1 MQGENIALELTELP
15 LNFRVD
21 RNTRTVLTNARGVLE
36 INDLMAHAHALVKEK
51 VFAYSQLI
59 DAREAHLKIS
69 ASDVRRLVDRIKMLR
84 KIHGTARTAFVTRY
98 PAAFGMMRMYAT
110 LSEECDPGF
119 AVFRE
124 IGEAEEWI
132 LS

>member
-1 MQGENIALELTELP
+1 MKLKELP

-21 RNTRTVLTNARGVLE
+21 RNTRTVRTKARGVLE
-36 INDLMAHAHALVKEK
+36 VDDFMAHAHALVNEK
-51 VFAYSQLI
+51 VFAFSQLI
-59 DAREAHLKIS
+59 DAREAHLKITTN
-69 ASDVRRLVDRIKMLR
+69 DVRRLVDRIKALR

>member
-1 MQGENIALELTELP
+1 MALEITELP
-15 LNFRVD
+15 LTFRVE
-21 RNTRTVLTNARGVLE
+21 RSTRTVRTKARGVLE
-36 INDLMAHAHALVKEK
+36 VGDFMAHAHALVKEK

-59 DAREAHLKIS
+59 DAREAHLRIT
-69 ASDVRRLVDRIKMLR
+69 ANDVRRLVERIKALR

-110 LSEECDPGF
+110 LSEEVDPGF

-124 IGEAEEWI
+124 ISEAEEWI

>member
-1 MQGENIALELTELP
+1 MSLKLNEHP

-21 RNTRTVLTNARGVLE
+21 RNSRTVLTNARGALYF
-36 INDLMAHAHALVKEK
+36 DDFMAHAHALVKEK
-51 VFAYSQLI
+51 VFAYPQLI
-59 DAREAHLKIS
+59 DAREAHLEITS
-69 ASDVRRLVDRIKMLR
+69 NDVRRLVDRIKALR

-98 PAAFGMMRMYAT
+98 PAAFGMMRMYAI

>member
-1 MQGENIALELTELP
+1 MGLELAELP
-15 LNFRVD
+15 LNSRVD
-21 RNTRTVLTNARGVLE
+21 RNTRTVRTKARGVLE
-36 INDLMAHAHALVKEK
+36 VDDFMAHAHALVKEK

-59 DAREAHLKIS
+59 DAREADLKIS
-69 ASDVRRLVDRIKMLR
+69 AGDVRRLVDRIKTLR

-110 LSEECDPGF
+110 LSEEYDPGF

-124 IGEAEEWI
+124 IGDAEEWI

>member
-1 MQGENIALELTELP
+1 MELTELP

-21 RNTRTVLTNARGVLE
+21 RNTRTVRTNARGVLE
-36 INDLMAHAHALVKEK
+36 IDDYMAHVHALVEEK

-59 DAREAHLKIS
+59 DAREARLKIS
-69 ASDVRRLVDRIKMLR
+69 ARDVRRLVDKIKMLR
-84 KIHGTARTAFVTRY
+84 RIHGTARTAFVTRY
-98 PAAFGMMRMYAT
+98 PASFGMMRMYAT
-110 LSEECDPGF
+110 LSEESDPGF

-124 IGEAEEWI
+124 IGKAEEWI

>member
-1 MQGENIALELTELP
+1 MELKDLP

-21 RNTRTVLTNARGVLE
+21 RNTRTVRTNARGVLE
-36 INDLMAHAHALVKEK
+36 VGHLMAHAHALVKEK

-59 DAREAHLKIS
+59 DAREARLKIS
-69 ASDVRRLVDRIKMLR
+69 AVDVRRLVDRIKMLR

>member
-1 MQGENIALELTELP
+1 MVLTELP

-21 RNTRTVLTNARGVLE
+21 RKTRTVRTNGRGVIRIDDFME
-36 INDLMAHAHALVKEK
+36 HVHALVKGK
-51 VFAYSQLI
+51 VFAYPQLI
-59 DAREAHLKIS
+59 DAREAHLKITS
-69 ASDVRRLVDRIKMLR
+69 HDVRRLVDRIKALR

-110 LSEECDPGF
+110 LSEEHDPGF

-124 IGEAEEWI
+124 IGEAEKWI
-132 LS
+132 LL